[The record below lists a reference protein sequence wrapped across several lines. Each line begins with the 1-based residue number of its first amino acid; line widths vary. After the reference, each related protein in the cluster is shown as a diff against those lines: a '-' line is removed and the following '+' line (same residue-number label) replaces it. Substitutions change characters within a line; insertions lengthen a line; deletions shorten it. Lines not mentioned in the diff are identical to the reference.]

1 MSILRE
7 VLLNQRVVGQLQF
20 RNGCKSK
27 ILLNTS
33 KLASCSGNFV
43 QPRPVKFSK
52 GSKNLHQ
59 YFSFYPLWLEPPPYF
74 RFRNGFDSTRKGFE
88 LGNVFFYSGILT
100 SAMQLIYCLNI
111 RGFYRKYIRGFS
123 IRTGTLLTVIIIL
136 YIVTVSGFVH
146 GSILSTE

>member
-1 MSILRE
+1 MLLLICVQYDDSYGASNNLVTLMSILRE
-7 VLLNQRVVGQLQF
+7 VLLNRRVVGQLQF

-59 YFSFYPLWLEPPPYF
+59 YFSFILNGWSRLHIFVSATALTRLE
-74 RFRNGFDSTRKGFE
+74 KG
-88 LGNVFFYSGILT
+88 LILAMFFYSGIQDKIMFLP
-100 SAMQLIYCLNI
+100 YC
-111 RGFYRKYIRGFS
+111 S
-123 IRTGTLLTVIIIL
+123 
-136 YIVTVSGFVH
+136 
-146 GSILSTE
+146 LSQDGNKIS

>member
-1 MSILRE
+1 MLICVQYDDSYGASNNLVTLMSILRE
-7 VLLNQRVVGQLQF
+7 VLLNRRVVGQLQF

-88 LGNVFFYSGILT
+88 LGNVFFKSGIQDKIMFLP
-100 SAMQLIYCLNI
+100 YCSL
-111 RGFYRKYIRGFS
+111 S
-123 IRTGTLLTVIIIL
+123 
-136 YIVTVSGFVH
+136 H
-146 GSILSTE
+146 DGSKIS

>member
-1 MSILRE
+1 MLLLICVQYIDSYGASNNLVTLMSILRE
-7 VLLNQRVVGQLQF
+7 VLLNRRVVGQLQF

-88 LGNVFFYSGILT
+88 LGNVFFYSGIQDKIMFLPR
-100 SAMQLIYCLNI
+100 CLLSHDGNKI
-111 RGFYRKYIRGFS
+111 SWDF
-123 IRTGTLLTVIIIL
+123 IL
-136 YIVTVSGFVH
+136 WN
-146 GSILSTE
+146 

>member
-1 MSILRE
+1 MLLLICVQYDDSYGASNNLVTLMSILRE
-7 VLLNQRVVGQLQF
+7 VLLNRRVVCQLQF

-88 LGNVFFYSGILT
+88 LGNVFFIPVSKIKLCF
-100 SAMQLIYCLNI
+100 CL
-111 RGFYRKYIRGFS
+111 
-123 IRTGTLLTVIIIL
+123 V
-136 YIVTVSGFVH
+136 VC
-146 GSILSTE
+146 